1 MASPQLQPS
10 GERHL
15 NWVLLVL
22 AVAASVVLARRAKLH
37 ATRATTEVDLIGAV
51 PQGPEL
57 LITAEVGALSP
68 AVALDLLRAGGGA
81 LLGLR
86 ELCGFEPLLAL
97 KRVAFAMPFRSEAS
111 AVAADFALIADTSLP
126 PEPVLRC
133 AEAVIRKRGGTPVRS
148 NLGQFT
154 SVRDQ
159 GKPLGEVAMRADGLF
174 VLSGGQYFRD
184 VIDAANG
191 AVLGDEAARLRTQ
204 LHRGMHRRLAPSQ
217 LIVTLLPGASLPLPG
232 VRALGL
238 GLEVQ
243 SDVRLRGFV
252 GCASTSACG
261 DARRLIEQLKGDI
274 AHDTGLS
281 GLRSLSIAEHG
292 VELDLTGRLPR
303 EQLAPLLSQLL
314 AP

>member
-1 MASPQLQPS
+1 MVSPPLPPP
-10 GERHL
+10 GERRL
-15 NWVLLVL
+15 SWALLVV
-22 AVAASVVLARRAKLH
+22 AVAVSVVLARRAKLH
-37 ATRATTEVDLIGAV
+37 AVHAPTELDLIGAI

-57 LITAEVGALSP
+57 LITAEVAALSP

-97 KRVAFAMPFRSEAS
+97 KRVVFAMPFRAD
-111 AVAADFALIADTSLP
+111 AAPADFALIADTSLS
-126 PEPVLRC
+126 PEPALGC

-148 NLGQFT
+148 QLGRFT

-159 GKPLGEVAMRADGLF
+159 GKPLGEVAIRGDGLF

-191 AVLGDEAARLRTQ
+191 AVLGDDGARLRTR
-204 LHRGMHRRLAPSQ
+204 LHRGMRRRLAPSQ
-217 LIVTLLPGASLPLPG
+217 LIATWLPGAGLPLPG

-252 GCASTSACG
+252 GCASTAACG
-261 DARRLIEQLKGDI
+261 DARQLLERVKSDI
-274 AHDTGLS
+274 ARDSGVAGLD
-281 GLRSLSIAEHG
+281 SLQVEQHE
-292 VELDLTGRLPR
+292 VELDVSGRLPP
-303 EQLAPLLSQLL
+303 EQLGPLLTQLL
-314 AP
+314 SP

>member
-1 MASPQLQPS
+1 
-10 GERHL
+10 
-15 NWVLLVL
+15 LLVV
-22 AVAASVVLARRAKLH
+22 AVAVSVVLARRAKLH
-37 ATRATTEVDLIGAV
+37 AVHAPTELDLIGAI

-57 LITAEVGALSP
+57 LITAEVAALSP

-97 KRVAFAMPFRSEAS
+97 KRVVFAMPFRAD
-111 AVAADFALIADTSLP
+111 AAPADFALIADTSLS
-126 PEPVLRC
+126 PEPALGC

-148 NLGQFT
+148 QLGRFT

-159 GKPLGEVAMRADGLF
+159 GKPLGEVAIRGDGLF

-191 AVLGDEAARLRTQ
+191 AVLGDDGARLRTR
-204 LHRGMHRRLAPSQ
+204 LHRGMRRRLAPSQ
-217 LIVTLLPGASLPLPG
+217 LIATWLPGAGLPLPG

-252 GCASTSACG
+252 GCASTAACG
-261 DARRLIEQLKGDI
+261 DARQLLERVKSDI
-274 AHDTGLS
+274 ARDSGVAGLD
-281 GLRSLSIAEHG
+281 SLQVEQHE
-292 VELDLTGRLPR
+292 VELDVSGRLPP
-303 EQLAPLLSQLL
+303 EQLGPLLTQLL
-314 AP
+314 SP